1 VNLDVQII
9 MANQEETGL
18 EAIGVIRNLS
28 LRGALIETHA
38 SMKVNDQ
45 LILYVTFPCHADE
58 LEISSNAVVR
68 WVQERQVL
76 ERKTSQS
83 LMRYLS
89 NVHNATQAVVHAG
102 VAREGDIRYSTR

>member
-9 MANQEETGL
+9 MANREETGR

-38 SMKVNDQ
+38 SMKVNDK
-45 LILYVTFPCHADE
+45 LRLYVTFPSHADE
-58 LEISSNAVVR
+58 LEISNAVVR
-68 WVQERQVL
+68 WVQERQVGVEFMKL
-76 ERKTSQS
+76 ERKRSQT

-89 NVHNATQAVVHAG
+89 TVHNATQAVAHF
-102 VAREGDIRYSTR
+102 